1 MHKSQL
7 VTCLA
12 DELNISQQESVI
24 IIKCFFDS
32 IARGLVMGE
41 RTEIRGLG
49 SFRVKDYPGY
59 TGRNPKTGA
68 AIEVPA
74 KRLPF
79 FRVGRELKAVVAT
92 DRKAAGKK

>member
-7 VTCLA
+7 VSALA
-12 DELNISQQESVI
+12 EELRVSHQESEKIVRS
-24 IIKCFFDS
+24 FFSS
-32 IARGLVMGE
+32 IERGLVQGE

-49 SFRVKDYPGY
+49 SFSVKEYPGY

-68 AIEVPA
+68 AIDVPP

-92 DRKAAGKK
+92 DRKPIRK